1 MVTAEQLQR
10 IMQCPKV
17 RADRWHAALNAAMR
31 EFGITTKR
39 RAAHFLAQL
48 GHESLSLS
56 KVEEG
61 LSYSVPRLLEVF
73 PSRITSATAP
83 RYTRNPE
90 ALANFVYASR
100 EGNGNEAS
108 GDGYRYRARGPI
120 GITFRNNYRAVGQLL
135 GLPLLEQPGLL
146 LEIETGA
153 RAAAAYWKL
162 NNLSALADQNDTL
175 GLSKAINLGSP
186 RSRATPNG
194 LRDRIDRTNR
204 ALSILGA
211 T

>member
-17 RADRWHAALNAAMR
+17 RADRWHAALNAAMG
-31 EFGITTKR
+31 EFGLSTKR

-73 PSRITSATAP
+73 PKYITPATAA
-83 RYTRNPE
+83 RYARNSV
-90 ALANFVYASR
+90 ALANFVYANR
-100 EGNGNEAS
+100 GGNGNEAS
-108 GDGYRYRARGPI
+108 GDGYRYHGRGPI
-120 GITFRNNYRAVGQLL
+120 QITHRDNYRDVGKLL
-135 GLPLLEQPGLL
+135 GLPLLEQPKLL

-153 RAAAAYWKL
+153 RGSAAYWKL

-175 GLSKAINLGSP
+175 GVSKAINLGNA